1 MPTIFSFR
9 SSYNC
14 FMTDFIV
21 TTSLSSKIPLY
32 RHRNNAYFPNKKT
45 KFIITDVYI
54 QKLIVSGN
62 MPEWV

>member
-1 MPTIFSFR
+1 
-9 SSYNC
+9 
-14 FMTDFIV
+14 MTDFIV